1 MYFLWVVNFC
11 VRDKV
16 RAALQ
21 FKIISKNEESGR
33 RNGEL
38 LVNENRASVLQDEA
52 FRRGLLVMV
61 AQQDGSAYI
70 ERNTWKWLTLY
81 ILHYLNFT
89 TIKRNWGGGNMEA
102 NGKKNSPTCIAKGA
116 HLEKRSRLP
125 VFQDVSPV
133 LCRWSHS
140 HS

>member
-1 MYFLWVVNFC
+1 M
-11 VRDKV
+11 

-70 ERNTWKWLTLY
+70 ERN
-81 ILHYLNFT
+81 
-89 TIKRNWGGGNMEA
+89 
-102 NGKKNSPTCIAKGA
+102 P
-116 HLEKRSRLP
+116 
-125 VFQDVSPV
+125 
-133 LCRWSHS
+133 
-140 HS
+140 